1 MKAYPV
7 SMKKTPARRDKEMTI
22 NDTIFGKIIRGEIPS
37 NKIFEDDEILAF
49 RDIHPVAD
57 VHFLIIPKKFI
68 ATLNEVTPED
78 AALLGKM
85 LALAPVLARQEGLT
99 DGFRTS
105 INTGRMG
112 RQDVYHLHIHVF
124 GNRPGGSALTT
135 MTGA

>member
-1 MKAYPV
+1 MKRTRAKDNNV
-7 SMKKTPARRDKEMTI
+7 TS
-22 NDTIFGKIIRGEIPS
+22 NDTIFGKILRSEIPC
-37 NKIFEDDEILAF
+37 KKVYEDEEVLAF
-49 RDIHPVAD
+49 HDIHPAAD

-68 ATLNEVTPED
+68 PTLVDVLPED

-85 LALAPVLARQEGLT
+85 LALAPVLAVQQGLT

-124 GNRPGGSALTT
+124 GNRPGGNPLNTVAE
-135 MTGA
+135 A

>member
-1 MKAYPV
+1 
-7 SMKKTPARRDKEMTI
+7 MTS

-37 NKIFEDDEILAF
+37 KKIYEDSDVLAF
-49 RDIHPVAD
+49 HDIHPVAD

-68 ATLNEVTPED
+68 ATLVDVTTED
-78 AALLGKM
+78 GALLGKM
-85 LALAPVLARQEGLT
+85 LALAPVLAREQGLT

-124 GNRPGGSALTT
+124 GNRPGNKALST
-135 MTGA
+135 MAGV

>member
-1 MKAYPV
+1 
-7 SMKKTPARRDKEMTI
+7 MTT

-37 NKIFEDDEILAF
+37 TKIYEDADVLAF
-49 RDIHPVAD
+49 DDIHPVAD
-57 VHFLIIPKKFI
+57 VHFLIVPKKFI
-68 ATLNEVTPED
+68 ATLADVTSED

-85 LALAPVLARQEGLT
+85 LVLAPVLAKELGLT

-124 GNRPGGSALTT
+124 GNRPGSIPLNT
-135 MTGA
+135 MTGV

>member
-1 MKAYPV
+1 
-7 SMKKTPARRDKEMTI
+7 MTG

-37 NKIFEDDEILAF
+37 KKVYEDDEVLAF
-49 RDIHPVAD
+49 HDIHPVAD

-68 ATLNEVTPED
+68 ATLSDVTGED
-78 AALLGKM
+78 AVLLGKM
-85 LALAPVLARQEGLT
+85 LVLAPVLAREQGLT

-124 GNRPGGSALTT
+124 GNRPGNIPLNT
-135 MTGA
+135 MAVG

>member
-1 MKAYPV
+1 
-7 SMKKTPARRDKEMTI
+7 MTT

-37 NKIFEDDEILAF
+37 KKIYEDADVLAF
-49 RDIHPVAD
+49 DDIHPVAD
-57 VHFLIIPKKFI
+57 VHFLIVPKKFI
-68 ATLNEVTPED
+68 ATLADVTSED

-85 LALAPVLARQEGLT
+85 LVLAPVLAKELGLT

-124 GNRPGGSALTT
+124 GNRPGSIPLNT
-135 MTGA
+135 MTGV